1 MRLLSLISCL
11 VTVTTA
17 RNLVLLELDA
27 AGREELVALGTPV
40 YRDLGTSVILPLD
53 HAGLTVCL
61 DRGWPVRVL
70 DPNLAPGEYF
80 IVHKAGAGCDRAPG
94 RLLWESDRSRLV
106 RLPELEARAA
116 RAAGYILERLSE
128 YPHPLSSAPA
138 PLLLSPAPD
147 TTVARL
153 VALVSLDS
161 LLGTMRD
168 LVAFGTRYTYNIKC
182 ESAAF
187 YLRERFTDLGL
198 DVCLDT
204 YYLRQPTTRAF
215 NVEAT
220 IPGRVRPDSVVIA
233 CAHFDS
239 YSDVRTV
246 APGAD
251 DNATGAAAIVELAR
265 VLRHTPL
272 RWTVKLLGFSG
283 EEQWMKGSYHWVEST
298 AVPQAMKIAGVYNI
312 DMVAYTAADS
322 NLLFVNRNTP
332 STPLAVLAE
341 SVNVWYDIGLR
352 VMNYLDE
359 DCAGDNTPFWERGY
373 RSVFALEDSE
383 WGIWNGSNPHYHTT
397 HDTIGNLTLSQVL
410 RTTQLALACVAT
422 MASPCEL
429 QDVKEM
435 RTRASR
441 PNRFP
446 TMVRQSLSVTP
457 DARRRSLL
465 LASDGRVALT
475 LLPGINDISR
485 LAPGVYFLR
494 PPDSSAP
501 PERIIRLR

>member
-1 MRLLSLISCL
+1 MTRLLAVLCCL
-11 VTVTTA
+11 CAATSA
-17 RNLVLLELDA
+17 DCLALLDLDVS
-27 AGREELVALGTPV
+27 RRRELVELGTPV
-40 YRDLGTSVILPLD
+40 YKDLGTCVILPLD
-53 HAGLTVCL
+53 SAGVAACAS
-61 DRGWPVRVL
+61 RGWPLRVL
-70 DPNLAPGEYF
+70 DPTLTPGEYF
-80 IVHKAGAGCDRAPG
+80 IVYKAGIGLGPAPG
-94 RLLWESDRSRLV
+94 QHLYESSRWRLV
-106 RLPELEARAA
+106 RLPEPEARAA
-116 RAAGYILERLSE
+116 RAAGHPMSRLPEFARPLPPEPEPLTVALE
-128 YPHPLSSAPA
+128 
-138 PLLLSPAPD
+138 PD
-147 TTVARL
+147 TTIARL
-153 VALVSLDS
+153 VSLVSLDT

-168 LVAFGTRYTYNIKC
+168 LVAFGTRYSYNIKC

-187 YLRERFTDLGL
+187 YLYGRFAALGL
-198 DVCLDT
+198 EMRLDT

-220 IPGRVRPDSVVIA
+220 IPGRVQPDSIVIA

-239 YSDVRTV
+239 YSNIRTV

-251 DNATGAAAIVELAR
+251 DNATGTAAILEIAR
-265 VLRHTPL
+265 VLKDTPL

-341 SVNVWYDIGLR
+341 SVNNWYSIGLR

-397 HDTIGNLTLSQVL
+397 HDTIGNLTLSQVR
-410 RTTQLALACVAT
+410 RTTQMALACIAT
-422 MASPCEL
+422 IASPCGP
-429 QDVKEM
+429 QDVAE
-435 RTRASR
+435 TRV
-441 PNRFP
+441 P
-446 TMVRQSLSVTP
+446 
-457 DARRRSLL
+457 RRRLHSGPTIVCRVLSLPL
-465 LASDGRVALT
+465 GSDRGGSLVGPDGRTVLT
-475 LLPGINDISR
+475 LRPGPNDLSH
-485 LAPGVYFLR
+485 LSPGVYFLR
-494 PPDSSAP
+494 SPNLNSTFPVV
-501 PERIIRLR
+501 RLR

>member
-1 MRLLSLISCL
+1 DS
-11 VTVTTA
+11 TA
-17 RNLVLLELDA
+17 IA
-27 AGREELVALGTPV
+27 ACA
-40 YRDLGTSVILPLD
+40 
-53 HAGLTVCL
+53 

-70 DPNLAPGEYF
+70 DRKLAPGEYF
-80 IVHKAGAGCDRAPG
+80 ITYKAGIGLTSAPG
-94 RLLWESDRSRLV
+94 QLLYESGRWRLV
-106 RLPELEARAA
+106 RLSEPEARVA
-116 RAAGYILERLSE
+116 RATGYPMVRLPE
-128 YPHPLSSAPA
+128 FARPLAPEPA
-138 PLLLSPAPD
+138 PLPIADQPD

-153 VALVSLDS
+153 VSLVSLDT

-168 LVAFGTRYTYNIKC
+168 LVAFGTRYSYNIKC

-187 YLRERFTDLGL
+187 YLHERFSALEL
-198 DVCLDT
+198 EMRLDT

-220 IPGRVRPDSVVIA
+220 IPGRVRPDSIVIA

-239 YSDVRTV
+239 YSNIRTI

-251 DNATGAAAIVELAR
+251 DNATGTAAILEIAR
-265 VLRHTPL
+265 VLRETPM

-341 SVNVWYDIGLR
+341 SVNNWYSIGLR

-397 HDTIGNLTLSQVL
+397 HDTIGNLTLSQVR
-410 RTTQLALACVAT
+410 RTTQMALACIAT
-422 MASPCEL
+422 MASPCGL
-429 QDVKEM
+429 QDVAEAHVPH
-435 RTRASR
+435 RRPAPGPTVVGRLLCLPPGSSR
-441 PNRFP
+441 GS
-446 TMVRQSLSVTP
+446 SLVS
-457 DARRRSLL
+457 A
-465 LASDGRVALT
+465 DGRTVLALR
-475 LLPGINDISR
+475 PGSNDLSH
-485 LAPGVYFLR
+485 LSPGVYFLR
-494 PPDSSAP
+494 RADSDSAR
-501 PERIIRLR
+501 RIVRLR